1 MRQISLHIWLFVWLL
16 TQIVSLT
23 AVIFLFTLGLI
34 LIEFLLYPL
43 ALGIGALLSGLTAVW
58 ASNRLVKDGLQTSM
72 EAVVLRCE
80 LAAAILS
87 LILIAA
93 SAAGFTAVPPILT
106 AGAAAF
112 FLALVAVYS
121 TVKLRHPPLPG
132 TNSPRR
138 AIALLVI
145 ALMAIPAV
153 IFLASLFGWAG
164 A

>member
-1 MRQISLHIWLFVWLL
+1 MRQISLHIWLLVWLP

-23 AVIFLFTLGLI
+23 AAIFLFTFGLI

-58 ASNRLVKDGLQTSM
+58 VSNRLFKDGLQTSM

-80 LAAAILS
+80 LAAVILS

-93 SAAGFTAVPPILT
+93 SAGGFTAVPPILT

-112 FLALVAVYS
+112 VLALVATYCKI
-121 TVKLRHPPLPG
+121 KLRRPPIPS
-132 TNSPRR
+132 TNAPRR
-138 AIALLVI
+138 AIVLLVI

-153 IFLASLFGWAG
+153 IFIASLFGWAG